1 MISYT
6 ITACNEEKELLILL
20 DTLSNYITDDDELI
34 IQLDSERLTDGIK
47 EVVDQYLYTIKNMT
61 IIEFPL
67 NNDFSRFK
75 NNLKK
80 KKKDKQEVTAAPAP
94 ATPRNTNTQKGKKK
108 GKGKGKDGSTPRNTP
123 RSTNNNNTTP
133 RGTALTA
140 EEKARTPCMFFA
152 YKMCHAGNDCAFLHD
167 EKNLYKGPAP
177 RVVANGERKDSKVT
191 PKPKVAAGAAVVCAQ
206 MAVASGQTTSEQATS
221 HPVQTTCLTER
232 VKEVMRSHAKHS

>member
-80 KKKDKQEVTAAPAP
+80 YCSKKWIFNIDADEVPSQFLLANLKSVLESNEQVDMFLVPRWNTVFDITPNHIEKWGWRFDDEERVNWPDYQTRIYKNIESIFWENSVHERITGYESYTNLPDDESYCLYHMKSIHKQEAQNSFYA
-94 ATPRNTNTQKGKKK
+94 NM
-108 GKGKGKDGSTPRNTP
+108 GSD
-123 RSTNNNNTTP
+123 
-133 RGTALTA
+133 L
-140 EEKARTPCMFFA
+140 
-152 YKMCHAGNDCAFLHD
+152 
-167 EKNLYKGPAP
+167 
-177 RVVANGERKDSKVT
+177 
-191 PKPKVAAGAAVVCAQ
+191 
-206 MAVASGQTTSEQATS
+206 
-221 HPVQTTCLTER
+221 
-232 VKEVMRSHAKHS
+232 